1 VRELQFH
8 LNKLQREKLSEG
20 QGSAAEAF
28 CVAREGIFA
37 QGAKT
42 NLSMCLKPRERLSLG
57 RFAERLRSCLSL
69 AAAAVPCENGPFCF
83 LFRPN
88 GKGRARAA

>member
-1 VRELQFH
+1 MRELQFH

-69 AAAAVPCENGPFCF
+69 AAAAVEWCGYTKPERKKEGI
-83 LFRPN
+83 
-88 GKGRARAA
+88 